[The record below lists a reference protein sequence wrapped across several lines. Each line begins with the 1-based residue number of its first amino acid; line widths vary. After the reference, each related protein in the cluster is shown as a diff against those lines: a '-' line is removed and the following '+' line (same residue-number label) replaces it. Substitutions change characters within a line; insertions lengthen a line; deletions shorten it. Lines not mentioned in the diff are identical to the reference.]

1 MNIMPQTLNKLR
13 AKLDRDLVA
22 APFSSLPEYK
32 SITYHQDLGK
42 MLGIE
47 NPFFRSTEGPQGRHT
62 LIDGKPVLN
71 FAWCDYL
78 GLSRHPDLI
87 EASKAAIDAY
97 GTSVSASRMVSGDT
111 PLHRELEQEIADTIG
126 VEGALVFVSGHA
138 ANVSTIGTIMT
149 ADDLIIHDEFVHNS
163 AVVGMRLSG
172 AKTMTFKHNK
182 LDLLEQMLREQRA
195 KYKNAL
201 VVIEGLYSTEGDIP
215 DLARV
220 VELKERYGA
229 WLMVDDAHGCGVLGK
244 TGAGLAEHTGIPGDK
259 VDIWMGT
266 LSKAYASCGGYIAG
280 NRELIDALRYSA
292 PGFVFS
298 VGLPP
303 SMTAAALAALRVV
316 KREPYR
322 VARLHSNGAAVPARS
337 QGTRSRHRPLHRHRH
352 AAGDGRRHDA
362 RGEGRLQGSGA
373 RHQHLADHVAGRA
386 GQRGAAALLPHL
398 RIHAGGDQARARR
411 DQGGSH
417 ALRRRAAQAVS
428 SSGAVAGPVVS

>member
-1 MNIMPQTLNKLR
+1 MNIMPHAMNRIR

-32 SITYHQDLGK
+32 SINYHQNLAN

-78 GLSRHPDLI
+78 GLSQHPDLI
-87 EASKAAIDAY
+87 AAAKAAIDSY

-111 PLHRELEQEIADTIG
+111 PLHRELEAEIAATIG
-126 VEGALVFVSGHA
+126 VDAALAFVSGHA
-138 ANVSTIGTIMT
+138 ANVSTIGTIMGPE
-149 ADDLIIHDEFVHNS
+149 DLIVHDEFVHNS

-172 AKTMTFKHNK
+172 ATTKAFKHNR
-182 LDLLEQMLREQRA
+182 LDALEKILRDERA
-195 KYKNAL
+195 NYKNAL
-201 VVIEGLYSTEGDIP
+201 VVIEGLYSTEGDTP
-215 DLARV
+215 DLARII
-220 VELKERYGA
+220 ELKERYGA
-229 WLMVDDAHGCGVLGK
+229 WLMVDDAHGCGVLGR
-244 TGAGLAEHTGIPGDK
+244 TGSGLAEHCGIAGDK

-280 NRELIDALRYSA
+280 NRDLIDTLRYAA

-316 KREPYR
+316 KREPER
-322 VARLHSNGAAVPARS
+322 VARLHANSARFL
-337 QGTRSRHRPLHRHRH
+337 RE
-352 AAGDGRRHDA
+352 AKA
-362 RGEGRLQGSGA
+362 RGL
-373 RHQHLADHVAGRA
+373 DTGRA
-386 GQRGAAALLPHL
+386 VGIGMVPVMVGATTRAAKAVSQVLKRGINASLIMSPGVPVNAARL
-398 RIHAGGDQARARR
+398 RFFLTSEFTPEEIT
-411 DQGGSH
+411 H
-417 ALRRRAAQAVS
+417 ALDATKDVLVR
-428 SSGAVAGPVVS
+428 

>member
-1 MNIMPQTLNKLR
+1 MNFMPQALNKLR
-13 AKLDRDLVA
+13 AKLDLDMVA
-22 APFSSLPEYK
+22 SPFTALPEYK
-32 SITYHQDLGK
+32 AVKQQQNLAAL
-42 MLGIE
+42 LGIK
-47 NPFFRSTEGPQGRHT
+47 NPFFRSTEGPKGRHT

-78 GLSRHPDLI
+78 GLSQHPDLI
-87 EASKAAIDAY
+87 EASKAAIDTY

-111 PLHRELEQEIADTIG
+111 PLHRELEQEIAQTIG
-126 VEGALVFVSGHA
+126 VDGALVFVSGHA
-138 ANVSTIGTIMT
+138 ANVSTIGTIMSP
-149 ADDLIIHDEFVHNS
+149 DDLIIHDEFVHNS

-172 AKTMTFKHNK
+172 ATTKNFRHNR
-182 LDLLEQMLREQRA
+182 LDQLETILREERA

-244 TGAGLAEHTGIPGDK
+244 TGAGLAEHCGIPGDK

-280 NRELIDALRYSA
+280 STDLIDALRYSA

-303 SMTAAALAALRVV
+303 SMTAAALAALRVI
-316 KREPYR
+316 KREPHR
-322 VARLHSNGAAVPARS
+322 VARLHSNGALFLREAKVRGLETGRSIGIGMLPVIVGATTKAAKAVTAVLGRGVNASLIMAPGVPVNAAR
-337 QGTRSRHRPLHRHRH
+337 
-352 AAGDGRRHDA
+352 
-362 RGEGRLQGSGA
+362 
-373 RHQHLADHVAGRA
+373 
-386 GQRGAAALLPHL
+386 L
-398 RIHAGGDQARARR
+398 RFFLTCEFTPEEIT
-411 DQGGSH
+411 H
-417 ALRRRAAQAVS
+417 ALDVTKEVLAR
-428 SSGAVAGPVVS
+428 

>member
-32 SITYHQDLGK
+32 SITYHQGLGK

-78 GLSRHPDLI
+78 GLSKHPDLI

-172 AKTMTFKHNK
+172 AKTH
-182 LDLLEQMLREQRA
+182 DLQAQQARRFWSRCCA
-195 KYKNAL
+195 RSAP
-201 VVIEGLYSTEGDIP
+201 STRT
-215 DLARV
+215 ASSS
-220 VELKERYGA
+220 
-229 WLMVDDAHGCGVLGK
+229 
-244 TGAGLAEHTGIPGDK
+244 
-259 VDIWMGT
+259 
-266 LSKAYASCGGYIAG
+266 SKASIRPRATSPI
-280 NRELIDALRYSA
+280 S
-292 PGFVFS
+292 
-298 VGLPP
+298 
-303 SMTAAALAALRVV
+303 
-316 KREPYR
+316 
-322 VARLHSNGAAVPARS
+322 PA
-337 QGTRSRHRPLHRHRH
+337 
-352 AAGDGRRHDA
+352 
-362 RGEGRLQGSGA
+362 
-373 RHQHLADHVAGRA
+373 
-386 GQRGAAALLPHL
+386 
-398 RIHAGGDQARARR
+398 
-411 DQGGSH
+411 
-417 ALRRRAAQAVS
+417 S
-428 SSGAVAGPVVS
+428 SS

>member
-1 MNIMPQTLNKLR
+1 MNFMPQTLNKLR
-13 AKLDRDLVA
+13 AKLDRDMIA

-32 SITYHQDLGK
+32 SISYHQSLGK

-78 GLSRHPDLI
+78 GLSQHPELI
-87 EASKAAIDAY
+87 AAAKGAIDGY

-111 PLHRELEQEIADTIG
+111 PLHRELEQEVAATIG
-126 VEGALVFVSGHA
+126 VDGALAFVSGHA

-149 ADDLIIHDEFVHNS
+149 PDDLIIHDEFVHNS

-182 LDLLEQMLREQRA
+182 LDILEQVLREERA
-195 KYKNAL
+195 KYKNCL

-244 TGAGLAEHTGIPGDK
+244 TGAGLAEHAGVPGDK

-303 SMTAAALAALRVV
+303 SMTASALAALRVI
-316 KREPYR
+316 KREPER
-322 VARLHSNGAAVPARS
+322 VARLHANGALFLREAK
-337 QGTRSRHRPLHRHRH
+337 
-352 AAGDGRRHDA
+352 A
-362 RGEGRLQGSGA
+362 RGLNTGRSIGIGM
-373 RHQHLADHVAGRA
+373 
-386 GQRGAAALLPHL
+386 LPV
-398 RIHAGGDQARARR
+398 IVGGTARA
-411 DQGGSH
+411 
-417 ALRRRAAQAVS
+417 AKAVS
-428 SSGAVAGPVVS
+428 QVLERGINASLIMSPGVPVNAARLRFFLTSEFTSDEIIRALDVTQEVLAR

>member
-1 MNIMPQTLNKLR
+1 MSIMPQTLNKLR
-13 AKLDRDLVA
+13 AKMDRNLVA

-32 SITYHQDLGK
+32 SITYHQGLGK

-47 NPFFRSTEGPQGRHT
+47 NPFFRSTEGSQGRHT

-78 GLSRHPDLI
+78 GLSKHPDLI
-87 EASKAAIDAY
+87 NASKAAIDAY

-111 PLHRELEQEIADTIG
+111 PLHRALEQEIASTIG

-149 ADDLIIHDEFVHNS
+149 AEDLIIHDEFVHNS

-182 LDLLEQMLREQRA
+182 LDLLEQVLREQRA
-195 KYKNAL
+195 KYKNCL

-244 TGAGLAEHTGIPGDK
+244 TGAGLAEHAGVPGDK

-322 VARLHSNGAAVPARS
+322 VARLHSNGQLFLREAK
-337 QGTRSRHRPLHRHRH
+337 
-352 AAGDGRRHDA
+352 A
-362 RGEGRLQGSGA
+362 RGLDTGRSIGIGMLPVMVGA
-373 RHQHLADHVAGRA
+373 TTRA
-386 GQRGAAALLPHL
+386 AKAVSKVLERGINTSLIMSPGVPVNAARL
-398 RIHAGGDQARARR
+398 RFFLTCEFTPDEIT
-411 DQGGSH
+411 H
-417 ALRRRAAQAVS
+417 ALDVTKEVLTR
-428 SSGAVAGPVVS
+428 